1 MKNND
6 ARTNELLA
14 QVVERFRLHSKKV
27 HSDDPFVAGIA
38 AQICEVELWEMWA
51 LTQS

>member
-27 HSDDPFVAGIA
+27 HSDDQYVAWIA
-38 AQICEVELWEMWA
+38 SQNCKL
-51 LTQS
+51 